1 LELKVNL
8 KTTIKQGSKAL
19 ESVLH
24 KIRKKTIM
32 KKVVFGLLVF
42 AGGFLTTNSVN
53 AQKIG
58 VFDVDLM
65 VQAMPQYRG
74 IDSLV
79 QLYERDS
86 LRMEYDYAL
95 SEYNRLDSTYK
106 KDSAAKKPA
115 SVLNYIKDQ
124 RTQFAT
130 QIIYWQQISQQKIE
144 GKRQM
149 LATPLY
155 QKIVPAYEKV
165 LKENNYLLVLKP
177 EAIEFMG
184 STKVENVFEKVAKEL
199 KIQLPQELRSSREP
213 ESAAGSTRSTTPAA
227 TRPAP
232 KKQ

>member
-1 LELKVNL
+1 
-8 KTTIKQGSKAL
+8 
-19 ESVLH
+19 
-24 KIRKKTIM
+24 M
-32 KKVVFGLLVF
+32 KKVVFGLLVIV
-42 AGGFLTTNSVN
+42 GSFLSGDSLK
-53 AQKIG
+53 AQTKIG
-58 VFDVDLM
+58 VFDLELM
-65 VQAMPQYRG
+65 VRAMPQYRA

-106 KDSAAKKPA
+106 KDSIAKKPA

-130 QIIYWQQISQQKIE
+130 QIIYWQQIAQNKTE

-155 QKIVPAYEKV
+155 QRIVPAYEKV
-165 LKENNYLLVLKP
+165 LAANNYLIVLKP

-184 STKVENVFEKVAKEL
+184 SSKVDNIFERVAKEL
-199 KIQLPQELRSSREP
+199 KIQLPDELRSSRDPEP
-213 ESAAGSTRSTTPAA
+213 APPTKPAPATPKA
-227 TRPAP
+227 AP

>member
-1 LELKVNL
+1 
-8 KTTIKQGSKAL
+8 
-19 ESVLH
+19 
-24 KIRKKTIM
+24 M
-32 KKVVFGLLVF
+32 KKVVFGLLVMV
-42 AGGFLTTNSVN
+42 TTLFTANSVN
-53 AQKIG
+53 AQTVKVG
-58 VFDVDLM
+58 VFDLDIM
-65 VQAMPQYRG
+65 VQAMPGYRA

-95 SEYNRLDSTYK
+95 GEYNRLDSTYK

-115 SVLNYIKDQ
+115 SVLNYIKEQ

-130 QIIYWQQISQQKIE
+130 QIIYWQQISQQKVE

-155 QKIVPAYEKV
+155 QRIVPAYEKV
-165 LKENNYLLVLKP
+165 LKANNYLVVLKP

-184 STKVENVFEKVAKEL
+184 SSKVENIFEKVAAEL
-199 KIQLPQELRSSREP
+199 KIPLPQELRS
-213 ESAAGSTRSTTPAA
+213 TRDADPTPNKPAPSTTP
-227 TRPAP
+227 

>member
-1 LELKVNL
+1 
-8 KTTIKQGSKAL
+8 
-19 ESVLH
+19 
-24 KIRKKTIM
+24 M
-32 KKVVFGLLVF
+32 KKVVFGLLMVVSALF
-42 AGGFLTTNSVN
+42 TANSVN
-53 AQKIG
+53 AQTAKIG
-58 VFDVDLM
+58 VFDLDIM
-65 VQAMPQYRG
+65 VQAMPGYRA

-79 QLYERDS
+79 SLYERDS

-95 SEYNRLDSTYK
+95 GEYNRLDSTYK
-106 KDSAAKKPA
+106 ADSAAKKPA

-130 QIIYWQQISQQKIE
+130 QIIYWQQISQQKLE

-165 LKENNYLLVLKP
+165 LKANNYLVVLKP

-184 STKVENVFEKVAKEL
+184 SSKVENIFEKVAAEM
-199 KIQLPQELRSSREP
+199 KIQLPQELRSSRDP
-213 ESAAGSTRSTTPAA
+213 EPAA
-227 TRPAP
+227 TKPPATTP